1 MFPIGQAF
9 FTEHVQRRA
18 VMKKAVLI
26 IFISAALFAT
36 AIAAGKSS
44 VLVGYIESIEKDY
57 IIMNDTQFKL
67 INKYSD
73 PKDKIKYGFETEY
86 WLMDYD
92 RKGNLLG
99 AFKVNFETLGAVG
112 WVAKAR
118 VTLHGNVVR
127 KIEVLDEEG

>member
-1 MFPIGQAF
+1 
-9 FTEHVQRRA
+9 
-18 VMKKAVLI
+18 MKSAILI
-26 IFISAALFAT
+26 IFISAALCAT
-36 AIAAGKSS
+36 ALAAGKTS

-67 INKYSD
+67 INTYSG
-73 PKDKIKYGFETEY
+73 PKDKITYGFETEY

-99 AFKVNFETLGAVG
+99 AFKVNWKTLGAVG

-118 VTLHGNVVR
+118 VTLQDNVVR